1 MNSYEQKQEEK
12 RDKLRARAEK
22 ADGRSEASFG
32 RFHSLTDGIPLG
44 QPVLVGHHS
53 EKRHRRTLQRADDA
67 IRKGV
72 EEQKKSQHL
81 REKANSVGSGG
92 ISSDDPDSVVKLQ
105 RKLVKM
111 ELQREFWKSLNV
123 AWRKAKKPAPDQKE
137 AWEAMAE
144 SLGVELE
151 TVNEYRMTLARFP
164 YYKAPVPGYALSN
177 LGANITRVR
186 ERIAEQQAK
195 DTEVYTERDAG
206 TFTVVED
213 PSINRIQIV
222 FPSKTDKETCHVMRR
237 WGWVFSRTNSAWQRK
252 LNNASRASA
261 QMVEKQ
267 LKGDNQ
273 TVNHIA
279 DLDTT
284 GFVGEECA
292 IYARVSTTDQSTE
305 PQELDLRAY
314 AKARGW
320 KLYSE
325 YCDNGIS
332 GTKDSRPALNSLM
345 NDAKKRKFD
354 VVLVWRFDR
363 FARSTKHLVLAL
375 EEFKNLGIDF
385 VSYQENVDT
394 SSPLGAAIF
403 TIIGAV
409 AQLERDIIAE
419 RVKAGLRRAKTNGKR
434 LGRPEVQLDTQ
445 KARSMRLDGLSLRT
459 IAKRLGVS
467 HTKVAQML

>member
-1 MNSYEQKQEEK
+1 MNSYEQKQQQRKE
-12 RDKLRARAEK
+12 RLRERAEK
-22 ADGRSEASFG
+22 ADSRSEASFS

-67 IRKGV
+67 IRGGV
-72 EEQKKSQHL
+72 EEQKKAQYL
-81 REKANSVGSGG
+81 RGKAASVGSGG

-105 RKLVKM
+105 KKLVKM

-144 SLGVELE
+144 CLGVELE

-206 TFTVVED
+206 IFTVVED

-273 TVNHIA
+273 AVNHLA
-279 DLDTT
+279 DTT
-284 GFVGEECA
+284 GFVREDCA
-292 IYARVSTTDQSTE
+292 IYARVSTTEQSTE
-305 PQELDLRAY
+305 PQLLDLRRY
-314 AKARGW
+314 TDQRGW
-320 KLYSE
+320 DLYQI
-325 YCDNGIS
+325 YDDQGIS
-332 GTKDSRPALNSLM
+332 GTRDRRPALDALM
-345 NDAKKRKFD
+345 NDARKRRFNT
-354 VVLVWRFDR
+354 VLVWRFDR

-403 TIIGAV
+403 TIISAV

-419 RVKAGLRRAKTNGKR
+419 RVKAGLRRAETNGKR
-434 LGRPEVQLDTQ
+434 LGRPEVGVSAD
-445 KARSMRLDGLSLRT
+445 KARTMRSEGLSLRA
-459 IAKRLGVS
+459 IAKRIGVS
-467 HTKVAQML
+467 HTKVAQLL